1 MTKKKRPSPS
11 RKMEAGSR
19 AGQKGAPAKGAA
31 APGSKPPA
39 PPVTRSRGSSRG
51 KRQGGGARKKN
62 VLITGVTGTLGSRLA
77 EALYYD
83 KNVGIIIGAAR
94 GAKPYYFNQF
104 DTKRFIY
111 KNMNI
116 LKSRDLTNLFLAADF
131 KEARI
136 NTVVHLAFFNRVSKS
151 KKLGSYHSLNV
162 EGTSNLLDKC
172 IESGSVNKFI
182 FKSSDVVYKIRP
194 HNPIYLDENADLNF
208 DTDVDPWIKDR
219 VDADMICQSK
229 MDSKGINIV
238 ILRFS
243 NIIGRMVSSQ
253 LNAYFDSPLVF
264 KAMGFNP
271 LINLI
276 HMEDVVAAIQLAIH
290 KNVKGVFNIAGAD
303 TAPISTFSE
312 INRSRMYSLPE
323 PMLGPVN
330 TVMRKLGMTQYYYS
344 VDRDRLKY
352 SVLLDT
358 RRAREMLGFKPR
370 SHVYFEGG
378 GHEEG

>member
-1 MTKKKRPSPS
+1 MAKTKEGTVESKKTAAGRKKVPSG
-11 RKMEAGSR
+11 RKRKAAG
-19 AGQKGAPAKGAA
+19 
-31 APGSKPPA
+31 
-39 PPVTRSRGSSRG
+39 
-51 KRQGGGARKKN
+51 RKKN
-62 VLITGVTGTLGSRLA
+62 VLITGVTGTVGSRLA

-83 KNVGIIIGAAR
+83 KNVGMIIGVAL

-104 DTKRFIY
+104 DTSRFRY
-111 KNMNI
+111 KNLNI
-116 LKSRDLTNLFLAADF
+116 LKQRDLTNLFLAGDF

-136 NTVVHLAFFNRVSKS
+136 NTVVHLAFLNRIVSGSKEKKSFNA
-151 KKLGSYHSLNV
+151 LNV
-162 EGTSNLLDKC
+162 EGTRNLLEKC
-172 IESGSVNKFI
+172 IESGSVTKFI

-229 MDSKGINIV
+229 LDNRKVNIV

-253 LNAYFDSPLVF
+253 MNAFFDSPINFRAL
-264 KAMGFNP
+264 GFNP

-276 HMEDVVAAIQLAIH
+276 HMEDVIQAIQLAIQ

-303 TAPISTFSE
+303 TAPISTFAE
-312 INRSRMYSLPE
+312 INRSRMVSLPE
-323 PMLGPVN
+323 PLLKPSNALLRRLGL
-330 TVMRKLGMTQYYYS
+330 TRYYYS
-344 VDRDRLKY
+344 VDADRLKY

-358 RRAREMLGFKPR
+358 RKAQKMLGFRPR
-370 SHVYFEGG
+370 SHVYFERGVA
-378 GHEEG
+378 

>member
-1 MTKKKRPSPS
+1 MTKRKRQSKPKKAAAKAAVKRSAPPKKKASAKTAVKRSATPKKAAATVTGRRSGS
-11 RKMEAGSR
+11 RKR
-19 AGQKGAPAKGAA
+19 
-31 APGSKPPA
+31 
-39 PPVTRSRGSSRG
+39 
-51 KRQGGGARKKN
+51 N

-83 KNVGIIIGAAR
+83 KNVGVIIGAAK
-94 GAKPYYFNQF
+94 GGKPYYFNQF

-131 KEARI
+131 KESNI

-151 KKLGSYHSLNV
+151 KQKGSFHSLNV

-208 DTDVDPWIKDR
+208 DSDVDPWIKDR
-219 VDADMICQSK
+219 VDADMICQAK
-229 MDSKGINIV
+229 MDSKGMNIV

-264 KAMGFNP
+264 KTMGFNP

-276 HMEDVVAAIQLAIH
+276 HMEDVVLAIQSAIH
-290 KNVKGVFNIAGAD
+290 KNVKGGIFNIAGAD
-303 TAPISTFSE
+303 TAPISTFAE
-312 INRSRMYSLPE
+312 INRSRMHSLPE
-323 PMLGPVN
+323 PLLGPVN

-344 VDRDRLKY
+344 VDADRLKY

-358 RRAREMLGFKPR
+358 RKSKEQLSFTPR
-370 SHVYFEGG
+370 SHVYFEGSG
-378 GHEEG
+378 EEI

>member
-1 MTKKKRPSPS
+1 MKKKKRPSPPKKTGGPTTVQRS
-11 RKMEAGSR
+11 GN
-19 AGQKGAPAKGAA
+19 PAKKTGRAA
-31 APGSKPPA
+31 
-39 PPVTRSRGSSRG
+39 TG
-51 KRQGGGARKKN
+51 KRSGIRKKN
-62 VLITGVTGTLGSRLA
+62 VLITGVTGTIGSRLA

-111 KNMNI
+111 KDMNI
-116 LKSRDLTNLFLAADF
+116 LKSRGLTNLFLTTDF
-131 KEARI
+131 KEADI
-136 NTVVHLAFFNRVSKS
+136 NTVVHLAFFNRVSRS
-151 KKLGSYHSLNV
+151 KQKESFHRLNV
-162 EGTSNLLDKC
+162 EGTNNLLDKC
-172 IESGSVNKFI
+172 IESGSVSKFI

-194 HNPIYLDENADLNF
+194 HNPVYLDENADLNF
-208 DTDVDPWIKDR
+208 DTDVDQWVKDR

-243 NIIGRMVSSQ
+243 NIIGRMGSGQ

-264 KAMGFNP
+264 RAMGFNP

-276 HMEDVVAAIQLAIH
+276 HMEDVVFAIQSAIH
-290 KNVKGVFNIAGAD
+290 KNVKGIFNIAGAD

-323 PMLGPVN
+323 PLLGPVN
-330 TVMRKLGMTQYYYS
+330 TVMRKLGMTRYYYS
-344 VDRDRLKY
+344 VDADRLKY

-358 RRAREMLGFKPR
+358 RKVAKMLDFKPR
-370 SHVYFEGG
+370 SRKHSV
-378 GHEEG
+378 

>member
-11 RKMEAGSR
+11 GKRGGPAQARRKATPKAPAGAKAAKRRPASPVIRGSR
-19 AGQKGAPAKGAA
+19 RASRAKGS
-31 APGSKPPA
+31 GG
-39 PPVTRSRGSSRG
+39 R
-51 KRQGGGARKKN
+51 KRN

-83 KNVGIIIGAAR
+83 KNVGVIIGAAL

-116 LKSRDLTNLFLAADF
+116 LKSRDLTNLFLSTDF
-131 KEARI
+131 KEAQI

-151 KKLGSYHSLNV
+151 KEKGSFHSLNV

-172 IESGSVNKFI
+172 IETGAVNKVI

-208 DTDVDPWIKDR
+208 GTDVDPWIKDR

-229 MDSKGINIV
+229 MDSKGIHIV

-264 KAMGFNP
+264 KTMGFNP

-290 KNVKGVFNIAGAD
+290 KNVKGIFNIAGAD
-303 TAPISTFSE
+303 TAPISTFAE
-312 INRSRMYSLPE
+312 INRSRMVALPE
-323 PMLGPVN
+323 PFLGPVN

-344 VDRDRLKY
+344 VDKDRLKY

-358 RRAREMLGFKPR
+358 RKAAKTLGFKPR
-370 SHVYFEGG
+370 SHVYFKGG
-378 GHEEG
+378 GAEA

>member
-1 MTKKKRPSPS
+1 MTKKKETMRSAGTKSKPSS
-11 RKMEAGSR
+11 RKR
-19 AGQKGAPAKGAA
+19 
-31 APGSKPPA
+31 
-39 PPVTRSRGSSRG
+39 
-51 KRQGGGARKKN
+51 N

-83 KNVGIIIGAAR
+83 KQVGVIIGVAL
-94 GAKPYYFNQF
+94 GGKPYYFNQF

-111 KNMNI
+111 KNLNI
-116 LKSRDLTNLFLAADF
+116 LKQRDLTNLFLASDF
-131 KEARI
+131 KQANI
-136 NTVVHLAFFNRVSKS
+136 NTVVHLAFMNRVVSAS
-151 KKLGSYHSLNV
+151 REKKTFNTLNV
-162 EGTSNLLDKC
+162 EGTRNLLEKC
-172 IESGSVNKFI
+172 VESGTVNRFV

-229 MDSKGINIV
+229 LDNRRVGIV

-253 LNAYFDSPLVF
+253 MNAYFDSPINFMAL
-264 KAMGFNP
+264 GYNP

-276 HMEDVVAAIQLAIH
+276 HMEDVVQAIQLTLH
-290 KNVKGVFNIAGAD
+290 KNVKGIFNIAGAD
-303 TAPISTFSE
+303 TAPISTFAE
-312 INRSRMYSLPE
+312 INRSRMFALPS

-330 TVMRKLGMTQYYYS
+330 GVLRKLGLTRYYYS
-344 VDRDRLKY
+344 VDADRLKY

-358 RRAREMLGFKPR
+358 TKAQKLLKFRPR
-370 SHVYFEGG
+370 SHVYFEQGIA
-378 GHEEG
+378 

>member
-1 MTKKKRPSPS
+1 MTTKKRPSPS
-11 RKMEAGSR
+11 K
-19 AGQKGAPAKGAA
+19 K
-31 APGSKPPA
+31 
-39 PPVTRSRGSSRG
+39 T
-51 KRQGGGARKKN
+51 GGARGGRRPEAPDQKSGGEAAGKGTGGRKKN

-83 KNVGIIIGAAR
+83 KNVGIILGAAR

-131 KEARI
+131 KDAEI

-151 KKLGSYHSLNV
+151 KEKGSFHSLNV

-229 MDSKGINIV
+229 MDSKGIGIV

-253 LNAYFDSPLVF
+253 LNAYFDSPLVL
-264 KAMGFNP
+264 KALGFNP

-290 KNVKGVFNIAGAD
+290 RNVKGIFNIAGAD
-303 TAPISTFSE
+303 TAPISTFAE

-344 VDRDRLKY
+344 VDKDRLKY

-358 RRAREMLGFKPR
+358 RKATKMLDFKPR
-370 SHVYFEGG
+370 SHVYFEGSG
-378 GHEEG
+378 EEV

>member
-1 MTKKKRPSPS
+1 MAKKKKAVSTS
-11 RKMEAGSR
+11 RKGKST
-19 AGQKGAPAKGAA
+19 GAK
-31 APGSKPPA
+31 
-39 PPVTRSRGSSRG
+39 
-51 KRQGGGARKKN
+51 RKKN

-83 KNVGIIIGAAR
+83 KNVGIIFGAAL

-104 DTKRFIY
+104 DTKRFVY
-111 KNMNI
+111 KNLNI
-116 LKSRDLTNLFLAADF
+116 LRNRDLTNLFLSSDF
-131 KEARI
+131 KEANI
-136 NTVVHLAFFNRVSKS
+136 NTVVHLAFFNRVSK
-151 KKLGSYHSLNV
+151 KKGRAKGSYHDLNV
-162 EGTSNLLDKC
+162 EGTQNLLEKC
-172 IESGSVNKFI
+172 NEAGSVTKFI

-208 DTDVDPWIKDR
+208 DPDVDPWIKDR

-229 MDSKGINIV
+229 MDSKGMNIV

-253 LNAYFDSPLVF
+253 LNAYFDSLLTF

-276 HMEDVVAAIQLAIH
+276 HMEDVVAAIQFAIK
-290 KNVKGVFNIAGAD
+290 KNVKGVYNIAGAD
-303 TAPISTFSE
+303 TAPISTFAE
-312 INRSRMYSLPE
+312 INRSRMYSLPSN
-323 PMLGPVN
+323 MLGPVN
-330 TVMRKLGMTQYYYS
+330 ALMRKLGMTQYYYS
-344 VDRDRLKY
+344 VDADRLKY

-358 RRAREMLGFKPR
+358 KKAAKDLGFKPK

-378 GHEEG
+378 GEV

>member
-1 MTKKKRPSPS
+1 MTKKKLRKPS
-11 RKMEAGSR
+11 RKTVGSPKAR
-19 AGQKGAPAKGAA
+19 RKAPPPARQAA
-31 APGSKPPA
+31 AVA
-39 PPVTRSRGSSRG
+39 RG
-51 KRQGGGARKKN
+51 KRSASPVVKRSGGASAGKGAGSRKKN

-94 GAKPYYFNQF
+94 GAKPYYFNQY

-116 LKSRDLTNLFLAADF
+116 LKSRDLTNLFLATDF
-131 KEARI
+131 KEAEI

-151 KKLGSYHSLNV
+151 KEKGSFHSLNV
-162 EGTSNLLDKC
+162 EGTNNLLDKC

-229 MDSKGINIV
+229 MDNKGVNIV

-290 KNVKGVFNIAGAD
+290 KNVKGIFNIAGAD
-303 TAPISTFSE
+303 TAPISTFAE
-312 INRSRMYSLPE
+312 INRSRMHSLPE
-323 PMLGPVN
+323 PLLGPVN
-330 TVMRKLGMTQYYYS
+330 TVMRRLGMTQYYYS
-344 VDRDRLKY
+344 VDKDRLKY

-358 RRAREMLGFKPR
+358 RKASTLLGFKPR

-378 GHEEG
+378 GQEG

>member
-1 MTKKKRPSPS
+1 MAKKKKTP
-11 RKMEAGSR
+11 
-19 AGQKGAPAKGAA
+19 
-31 APGSKPPA
+31 SKPPPKA
-39 PPVTRSRGSSRG
+39 VRTNK
-51 KRQGGGARKKN
+51 KRIKRN

-83 KNVGIIIGAAR
+83 KNVGIIFGVAL

-111 KNMNI
+111 KNLNI
-116 LKSRDLTNLFLAADF
+116 LRNRDLTNLFLATDF
-131 KEARI
+131 KEANI
-136 NTVVHLAFFNRVSKS
+136 NTVVHLAFFNRVSKAKG
-151 KKLGSYHSLNV
+151 KKSFHDLNV
-162 EGTSNLLDKC
+162 EGTNNLLEKC
-172 IESGSVNKFI
+172 LETGSVHKFL

-208 DTDVDPWIKDR
+208 DPDVDPWIKDR

-253 LNAYFDSPLVF
+253 LNAFFDSPLTF

-276 HMEDVVAAIQLAIH
+276 HMEDVVQAIQKGIH
-290 KNVKGVFNIAGAD
+290 KKVKGVYNIAGAD
-303 TAPISTFSE
+303 TAPISTFAE
-312 INRSRMYSLPE
+312 INRSRMYSLPS
-323 PMLGPVN
+323 PVLGPVN
-330 TVMRKLGMTQYYYS
+330 TVMRKLSMTQYYYS
-344 VDRDRLKY
+344 VDADRLKY

-358 RRAREMLGFKPR
+358 KKAEKMLGFKPR

-378 GHEEG
+378 VEG